1 MKRVQGP
8 WQPQGTARRL
18 RSSSIARFLPIWNV
32 SVAGNAGLYL
42 RRCSL
47 LKHLVTVYLGQ
58 ATRSLR
64 QCPCSPPSRLPRPL
78 MSFSPDQEVGPV
90 RWFRRLLVTW
100 GDCDELRAAWGA
112 GP

>member
-32 SVAGNAGLYL
+32 SVAGNAGLCL

-47 LKHLVTVYLGQ
+47 LKHLVTVTVYLGQ

-90 RWFRRLLVTW
+90 PLVPKAARDLGRL
-100 GDCDELRAAWGA
+100 R
-112 GP
+112 